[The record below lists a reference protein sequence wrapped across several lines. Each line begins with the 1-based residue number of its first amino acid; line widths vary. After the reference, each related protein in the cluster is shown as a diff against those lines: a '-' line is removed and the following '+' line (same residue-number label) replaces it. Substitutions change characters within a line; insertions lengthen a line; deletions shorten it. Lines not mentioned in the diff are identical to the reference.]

1 MISFL
6 FLMLCFF
13 QSIITNVINIIVI
26 CVVTQSYK
34 QVVLTPQ
41 STGNDA
47 RVVILSSTEVTSSSS
62 AWTISPIDTKFG
74 WHLKVNLDASWGFD
88 PNYESTITFQID
100 GDPLPTD
107 RSLFAFTTGRINQN
121 GKYIMARIR
130 RFHWN
135 YMFPQCSATTM
146 IFGDAN
152 AVLDSC
158 PDNDPSF
165 EDRVDCLQSRLGMHH
180 LSDEINTIQGNG
192 DKAFPIKFT
201 LTNKPDESLRLTIES
216 TSTNQDYID
225 VCDYESFDNTN
236 DGLRVYFA
244 VDYSTTTTVNSFTI
258 TYSTTA
264 PITTTPNPTKRPTP
278 NPTQRPTPNPTRSP
292 SKRPTPNPTRK
303 PTLNPTRRPTPN
315 PSKRPTPN
323 PTKKPTPNPTTPVP
337 TNQPTKKP
345 TPNPSKRPTPNP
357 TKAPIVAT
365 PEPTKRPT
373 PSNIPTN
380 TPSDLS
386 SNSPSNIPSNIPTG
400 PPNKVS
406 TFSPS
411 NIPTVTLSGDTII
424 AHATPTARPSN
435 NPVNPVY
442 VTIEETEDKD
452 KKDIKTNASASPL
465 LLIISVALG
474 VTILVI
480 ISAICCYYKKKI
492 TAVKTQ
498 AHMIDIAQMDVQSTQ
513 GNVANDFEKGVT
525 TGGIV
530 NQITQRGNQIKSKGV
545 ATGGYKEEITA
556 QTLLDWLTHVVGLPQ
571 YHAVFIEYGFSSFR
585 FVKRIENEEQIRDMG
600 IDNEDHVS
608 LILSEIRHL
617 CNQRRGQEGLR
628 PRGSNEDGDLE
639 GHSAGD
645 GNVMNHND
653 QITQTGAHG
662 MTDIGSVVT
671 RNVSK
676 CIDCLQVKEGREY
689 EEDGQFY
696 CHLCWSSYV
705 NDVEGVDM
713 VYTNEGPRDIP
724 LRTEAG
730 DETHG
735 QV

>member
-264 PITTTPNPTKRPTP
+264 PITTTPNPTL
-278 NPTQRPTPNPTRSP
+278 SP
-292 SKRPTPNPTRK
+292 SKRPTS
-303 PTLNPTRRPTPN
+303 NPTRRPTPN
-315 PSKRPTPN
+315 PTLSPSKRPTSNPTRRPTPN
-323 PTKKPTPNPTTPVP
+323 PTLS
-337 TNQPTKKP
+337 
-345 TPNPSKRPTPNP
+345 PSKRPTSNP
-357 TKAPIVAT
+357 TRKMPSTDPMEMPIAST
-365 PEPTKRPT
+365 DPTIDPFTTADTVIDISTTSSAVFNRNPGHDIQP
-373 PSNIPTN
+373 PSMLVIVFV
-380 TPSDLS
+380 
-386 SNSPSNIPSNIPTG
+386 
-400 PPNKVS
+400 KCQ
-406 TFSPS
+406 
-411 NIPTVTLSGDTII
+411 
-424 AHATPTARPSN
+424 ARIQWKCQLQALILQLIHSLQL
-435 NPVNPVY
+435 
-442 VTIEETEDKD
+442 IQ
-452 KKDIKTNASASPL
+452 
-465 LLIISVALG
+465 LLIYPPQVLQYSIGILA
-474 VTILVI
+474 TIYNLHQ
-480 ISAICCYYKKKI
+480 C
-492 TAVKTQ
+492 
-498 AHMIDIAQMDVQSTQ
+498 
-513 GNVANDFEKGVT
+513 
-525 TGGIV
+525 
-530 NQITQRGNQIKSKGV
+530 
-545 ATGGYKEEITA
+545 
-556 QTLLDWLTHVVGLPQ
+556 
-571 YHAVFIEYGFSSFR
+571 
-585 FVKRIENEEQIRDMG
+585 
-600 IDNEDHVS
+600 
-608 LILSEIRHL
+608 
-617 CNQRRGQEGLR
+617 
-628 PRGSNEDGDLE
+628 
-639 GHSAGD
+639 
-645 GNVMNHND
+645 
-653 QITQTGAHG
+653 
-662 MTDIGSVVT
+662 
-671 RNVSK
+671 
-676 CIDCLQVKEGREY
+676 
-689 EEDGQFY
+689 
-696 CHLCWSSYV
+696 
-705 NDVEGVDM
+705 
-713 VYTNEGPRDIP
+713 
-724 LRTEAG
+724 
-730 DETHG
+730 
-735 QV
+735 